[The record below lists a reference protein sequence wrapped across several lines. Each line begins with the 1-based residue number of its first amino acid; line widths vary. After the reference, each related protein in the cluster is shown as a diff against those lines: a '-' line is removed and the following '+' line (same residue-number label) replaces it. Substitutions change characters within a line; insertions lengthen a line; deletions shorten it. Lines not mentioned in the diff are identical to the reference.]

1 MKSQLLRAIKRN
13 QCRHGYKATITLG
26 ELASLPN
33 VAEEDVIDQVD
44 QFRGEAAKH
53 LLCS

>member
-1 MKSQLLRAIKRN
+1 MKSQLLWAIKRN
-13 QCRHGYKATITLG
+13 QCPHGYKATITLG

-33 VAEEDVIDQVD
+33 VADEDVIGQLD
-44 QFRGEAAKH
+44 QFRGEAAKP